1 MAAAAWWLSF
11 GRGHLG
17 GGSRWT
23 EKLFH
28 RAEKVS
34 SPRLKITFLC
44 PREISQLRAY
54 LLSGRGPSDPNQAS
68 SLPRFSARTELRV
81 LRALEAYVAG
91 HSLDSFSALPTGIAG
106 SVGSVTW

>member
-1 MAAAAWWLSF
+1 M
-11 GRGHLG
+11 
-17 GGSRWT
+17 

-34 SPRLKITFLC
+34 SPRLKITFFLC

-54 LLSGRGPSDPNQAS
+54 LLSGRGPLDPNQAS
-68 SLPRFSARTELRV
+68 SLPRFSARTELCV

-91 HSLDSFSALPTGIAG
+91 LSLDSFSALPTGIAG